1 MSLDFKDKVAI
12 VTGSGNGIGKGYAL
26 ELAKRG
32 AKVVVN
38 DLGGTVDGS
47 GGSLSAADAVVQE
60 IEAAGG
66 EAMANGANVA
76 KQEDVKA
83 MVQATM
89 EKWGRVDILINN
101 AGILRD
107 KSFGKMEWSDF
118 EAVINVHLLGSAL
131 CAHGVFPIM
140 KEQEF
145 GRIVMTSSSS
155 GLFGNFG
162 QTNYAAA
169 KMGVVGLMNTLKLEG
184 AKYNVHTNSIAPT
197 ATTRMTEHLFPAE
210 FAEKLDPK
218 YIIPA
223 VIFLASEKKAKEY
236 AKAKSMNIDS
246 IPYIKGWGHQTGPI
260 TYKEKIDFSQ
270 DKDYIFPHVKKA
282 IDDAFTR
289 AGMEGVKDIDG
300 IETHDCFTSTEYM
313 AIDHF
318 GITKPGESWKAIES
332 GEIEIGGRIPINA
345 SGGLIGLGHPV
356 GATGV
361 RMLLDCYKQCTNL
374 AGEYQIENAKNVS
387 TLNIG
392 GSATTVV
399 SFVVGRTN

>member
-83 MVQATM
+83 MVEATM

-131 CAHGVFPIM
+131 CAHSVFPIM

-223 VIFLASEKKAKEY
+223 VIFLASEKAPNGEILEAGGGVVANTYVMETMGKYFGTDENFTAE
-236 AKAKSMNIDS
+236 AVANHWAEIADTTDARRLTQGGEVA
-246 IPYIKGWGHQTGPI
+246 IKHF
-260 TYKEKIDFSQ
+260 EKIQQSVD
-270 DKDYIFPHVKKA
+270 
-282 IDDAFTR
+282 
-289 AGMEGVKDIDG
+289 
-300 IETHDCFTSTEYM
+300 
-313 AIDHF
+313 
-318 GITKPGESWKAIES
+318 
-332 GEIEIGGRIPINA
+332 
-345 SGGLIGLGHPV
+345 
-356 GATGV
+356 
-361 RMLLDCYKQCTNL
+361 
-374 AGEYQIENAKNVS
+374 
-387 TLNIG
+387 
-392 GSATTVV
+392 
-399 SFVVGRTN
+399 